1 MPDNERRLKV
11 SKNSLISR
19 MNPIDDIIKYP
30 DGHNITHKNIESCH
44 KFSKEKL
51 V

>member
-1 MPDNERRLKV
+1 MPKIEGIVMIENTNV

-30 DGHNITHKNIESCH
+30 DGHN
-44 KFSKEKL
+44 
-51 V
+51 